1 MYLLGIPLLLIP
13 FAIYNIV
20 AFLMPGVSWTST
32 IASITMV
39 SGQAWTITAEDLL
52 LAVSI
57 ALLFGEI
64 FKSARASSSRGLVDH
79 MLSFA
84 LFIVMGIEFL
94 LVGRAATS
102 TFFLLLMLELVDVLS
117 GFTIASRAARRDVAI
132 EEAVNP

>member
-1 MYLLGIPLLLIP
+1 VYLLGIPLLLIP

-52 LAVSI
+52 LALSI

>member
-52 LAVSI
+52 LALSI